1 MALLRFVLFLTAFFA
16 LDLRRYTTLAQYQ
29 QDYAFEVIDIGPDYL
44 VVLVYNCAYMRDI
57 CKNINTHKC
66 PEPDQRL
73 PIRHDKEWYFRE
85 LEDSSTVTNLIK
97 HHRGSNGLV
106 DKYSNIRYTCDEF
119 PPASWVEGGDREDHD
134 QPANT
139 RCAAMRCNA
148 GAKAEQDCKC
158 CFSRR
163 FPTRL
168 TYSPNA
174 AELTFHR
181 VITTKLKVKG
191 FSNKDSV
198 AFFKFYLD
206 NRQDGV
212 AARVWTYVAVGN
224 ADTVDKSSPV
234 NQGFSKRD
242 VKGWNSTADPQG
254 RTLWDLSFE
263 ELCALMDAG
272 HGHEHQISANT
283 SHVDWAMASQ
293 TPVELQNMDPHF
305 RWDDEDEE
313 YEDFSNVTRV
323 KRYTEPAPAKK
334 AAVVPKPKPAP
345 VPRSIPA
352 HVVTPLLKRAS
363 SSDIEKAR
371 SIVAQAKT
379 EAAKRNGARF
389 ARPLRN
395 VYGLALGARNTK
407 TLAAGNSSLNAGV
420 TPLLQITPEIAKA
433 AALVAEANGV
443 AKYGNNLARK
453 GTVPWGD
460 DASYVVFR
468 NVLDYGAVGDG
479 VTDDTEAINHAMT
492 DGKRCGEKCNG
503 STTKNAIVYFPPGH
517 YLISSTVPMPF
528 GTQVIGDANDRPT
541 LVASADFVGL
551 GVLST
556 DEYTGGQG
564 GAEEYYINTTNF
576 YRQIRNIVIDITG
589 AGANI
594 SCLHYQVA
602 QATSMQNVELI
613 ASTDA
618 ATNQIGMYAENGSGG
633 QISDDWGWVW
643 KSVTMANVGIGFKLI
658 SDDGSGN
665 IGSISVLDSSFT
677 SVATAALQ
685 IAPPNEVPGTG
696 STSVILENVKLSGVA
711 AAVQDT
717 AGEVWLDGSAG
728 GTITEWTLG
737 PTYEGTT
744 TAGGKVGDYR
754 RHSTLLDADGAYFER
769 AKPQYEDK
777 GVWDFVHIKDMGV
790 TGDGSTDDTSA
801 FQAALY
807 ASQGKILF
815 IYAGSYILTS
825 TIVIPPGTIIVGE
838 TWSQLVGTVG
848 SVGDV
853 EIQDILFTT
862 RGATAG
868 LILIEWNIQ
877 AASQGAASLMMR
889 LTSLASG
896 YFENVS
902 VYNFHGAANIFAGML
917 QTESPYFQPTP
928 PPPTPFEAVV
938 GDFPGDPDYT
948 CAVGDEFNGCDE
960 SWSTIITGSQNIFI
974 AAAGIYTWF
983 STYAQTCIDGQ
994 ECQKVLMKL
1003 ENNFASVRTE
1013 NLITIGAKYMAVMDG
1028 EGILA
1033 ADNMN
1038 GEQHPFYF
1046 TCLPSCLIQLPPY
1059 TGTTST
1065 INYPLMTV
1073 SDGT

>member
-1 MALLRFVLFLTAFFA
+1 MFLGQATAHNRLRS
-16 LDLRRYTTLAQYQ
+16 DL
-29 QDYAFEVIDIGPDYL
+29 
-44 VVLVYNCAYMRDI
+44 
-57 CKNINTHKC
+57 K
-66 PEPDQRL
+66 
-73 PIRHDKEWYFRE
+73 
-85 LEDSSTVTNLIK
+85 
-97 HHRGSNGLV
+97 
-106 DKYSNIRYTCDEF
+106 
-119 PPASWVEGGDREDHD
+119 
-134 QPANT
+134 
-139 RCAAMRCNA
+139 
-148 GAKAEQDCKC
+148 
-158 CFSRR
+158 
-163 FPTRL
+163 
-168 TYSPNA
+168 
-174 AELTFHR
+174 R
-181 VITTKLKVKG
+181 VITTKLNVKS

-198 AFFKFYLD
+198 AFFKFYPD
-206 NRQDGV
+206 NREDGV
-212 AARVWTYVAVGN
+212 AARVWTYVDLGN
-224 ADTVDKSSPV
+224 ADAMDKSSSI

-263 ELCALMDAG
+263 ELRALMDAG

-283 SHVDWAMASQ
+283 SYVDWAMASK
-293 TPVELQNMDPHF
+293 TPIELQNMDPHF

-313 YEDFSNVTRV
+313 HEDVSNATRA
-323 KRYTEPAPAKK
+323 KRYTEPAPVKK
-334 AAVVPKPKPAP
+334 AVVPKPKPAP

-352 HVVTPLLKRAS
+352 HVVTPLLRRAN
-363 SSDIEKAR
+363 SSDIENAR
-371 SIVAQAKT
+371 SIVAQAKA
-379 EAAKRNGARF
+379 EAAKLNGARF
-389 ARPLRN
+389 AQPLRN
-395 VYGLALGARNTK
+395 VYGLAPGDRNTK
-407 TLAAGNSSLNAGV
+407 TLATGNSSLNAGV

-443 AKYGNNLARK
+443 AKYQNVTKRAAAATGTYWMQDLARK

-503 STTKNAIVYFPPGH
+503 STTKNAIVYFPPGN

-564 GAEEYYINTTNF
+564 GAEQYYINTANF

-589 AGANI
+589 AGVNI

-602 QATSMQNVELI
+602 QATSLQNVELI
-613 ASTDA
+613 ASTNT

-633 QISDDWGWVW
+633 QISDVTFTGGSIGLYGGSQQFTAQRLTFNGCGIGVHVIWDWGWVW
-643 KSVTMANVGIGFKLI
+643 KSVTMTNVGIGFKLV

-665 IGSISVLDSSFT
+665 IGSVSVLDSSFT

-685 IAPPNEVPGTG
+685 IAPPNQAPGTG
-696 STSVILENVKLSGVA
+696 STGVILENVKLSGVA

-717 AGEVWLDGSAG
+717 AGKVWLDGSAG
-728 GTITEWTLG
+728 TVTEWTLG

-744 TAGGKVGDYR
+744 TARTYTEGGKVGDYR

-777 GVWDFVHIKDMGV
+777 AVGDFLHIKDMGV
-790 TGDGSTDDTSA
+790 TGDGSTDDTAA

-815 IYAGSYILTS
+815 IDAGSYILTS
-825 TIVIPPGTIIVGE
+825 TIVIPSGTKIVGE
-838 TWSQLVGTVG
+838 TWSQLVASGSYFEDASNPQVLIQVGIVG

-877 AASQGAASLMMR
+877 AASQGSAGMWDCHARIGGAAGSQLTPTECPPSTSGTDAGCSAASLMMR

-896 YFENVS
+896 YFENVWLW
-902 VYNFHGAANIFAGML
+902 GADHMIDDPLLDDSTNDMEQCSIYIARGFLI
-917 QTESPYFQPTP
+917 ESTH
-928 PPPTPFEAVV
+928 A
-938 GDFPGDPDYT
+938 
-948 CAVGDEFNGCDE
+948 
-960 SWSTIITGSQNIFI
+960 
-974 AAAGIYTWF
+974 TW
-983 STYAQTCIDGQ
+983 
-994 ECQKVLMKL
+994 
-1003 ENNFASVRTE
+1003 
-1013 NLITIGAKYMAVMDG
+1013 
-1028 EGILA
+1028 
-1033 ADNMN
+1033 
-1038 GEQHPFYF
+1038 
-1046 TCLPSCLIQLPPY
+1046 
-1059 TGTTST
+1059 
-1065 INYPLMTV
+1065 
-1073 SDGT
+1073 